1 MIVLHITMNYLLIA
15 VLVKYAELRE
25 DRTVL
30 FKISLSLADAVDL
43 RSGLTVLP
51 IGAVFCSRVISR
63 VQHLTQ
69 YLPKINMVCL
79 SIFGFAS
86 MQSQA
91 WVAFSKMVSVSKQLR
106 YELSRN
112 RCYGIIVSTW
122 IFGAAVAA
130 SRLLLSPTWNTDVC
144 WFTFEAHSRSV
155 SALVLVLYLVS
166 LVCPELVLTYAIV
179 RIMFLVVSVVP
190 SLVSL
195 SGTCSH
201 LRDCANNVPRCRPS
215 SHTSLDV
222 GAVDQRRRRRFR
234 NGES

>member
-1 MIVLHITMNYLLIA
+1 MTYSAVKTSVIVAMIVLHITMNYLLIA

-112 RCYGIIVSTW
+112 RCHGIIVSTW
-122 IFGAAVAA
+122 IFGAAVAVEYA
-130 SRLLLSPTWNTDVC
+130 AVVEYRRLLVYIRGTQQKRFCVG
-144 WFTFEAHSRSV
+144 
-155 SALVLVLYLVS
+155 
-166 LVCPELVLTYAIV
+166 
-179 RIMFLVVSVVP
+179 VSVVP

-215 SHTSLDV
+215 SHTSLGV

>member
-1 MIVLHITMNYLLIA
+1 MTYIAVKTSVIVALIVLHITMNYLLIA

-51 IGAVFCSRVISR
+51 ICAVFCSRVISR

-112 RCYGIIVSTW
+112 RCHGIIVSTW

-130 SRLLLSPTWNTDVC
+130 SRLLLSPSWNTDVC

-155 SALVLVLYLVS
+155 SALVLVLYIVS

-179 RIMFLVVSVVP
+179 RIMFLVVVRAHIQVSV
-190 SLVSL
+190 
-195 SGTCSH
+195 
-201 LRDCANNVPRCRPS
+201 
-215 SHTSLDV
+215 
-222 GAVDQRRRRRFR
+222 
-234 NGES
+234 

>member
-1 MIVLHITMNYLLIA
+1 MNYLLIA

-69 YLPKINMVCL
+69 YLPKINIVCL

-106 YELSRN
+106 YELS
-112 RCYGIIVSTW
+112 I
-122 IFGAAVAA
+122 AATESLSPRGSSAP
-130 SRLLLSPTWNTDVC
+130 LLLLQGY
-144 WFTFEAHSRSV
+144 FLARRGIQTFAGLHSRHTTE
-155 SALVLVLYLVS
+155 A
-166 LVCPELVLTYAIV
+166 
-179 RIMFLVVSVVP
+179 FL
-190 SLVSL
+190 LW
-195 SGTCSH
+195 C
-201 LRDCANNVPRCRPS
+201 
-215 SHTSLDV
+215 
-222 GAVDQRRRRRFR
+222 
-234 NGES
+234 

>member
-1 MIVLHITMNYLLIA
+1 MTYSALKTSIIVTMIVLHIPMNYLIIA

-43 RSGLTVLP
+43 RSGLTVLS
-51 IGAVFCSRVISR
+51 ISAVFCSRVISR

-91 WVAFSKMVSVSKQLR
+91 WVAFSKMVSVSKPLR
-106 YELSRN
+106 YEQLLSRN

-130 SRLLLSPTWNTDVC
+130 SMLLLSPTWHTDVC
-144 WFTFEAHSRSV
+144 WFTFEAHNRSV
-155 SALVLVLYLVS
+155 SALVLVL
-166 LVCPELVLTYAIV
+166 
-179 RIMFLVVSVVP
+179 
-190 SLVSL
+190 
-195 SGTCSH
+195 
-201 LRDCANNVPRCRPS
+201 
-215 SHTSLDV
+215 
-222 GAVDQRRRRRFR
+222 
-234 NGES
+234 

>member
-1 MIVLHITMNYLLIA
+1 MTYSAVKTSVIVALIVLHITMNYLLIA

-43 RSGLTVLP
+43 RSELTVLP

-112 RCYGIIVSTW
+112 RCHGIIVSTW
-122 IFGAAVAA
+122 IFGAA
-130 SRLLLSPTWNTDVC
+130 SRLLLSPSWNTDVC

-179 RIMFLVVSVVP
+179 RIMFLVVVRAHIQVSV
-190 SLVSL
+190 
-195 SGTCSH
+195 
-201 LRDCANNVPRCRPS
+201 
-215 SHTSLDV
+215 
-222 GAVDQRRRRRFR
+222 
-234 NGES
+234 

>member
-112 RCYGIIVSTW
+112 RCHGIIVSTW
-122 IFGAAVAA
+122 IFDAAVAA
-130 SRLLLSPTWNTDVC
+130 SRLLLSPSWNTDVC
-144 WFTFEAHSRSV
+144 WFTLRFCV
-155 SALVLVLYLVS
+155 G
-166 LVCPELVLTYAIV
+166 
-179 RIMFLVVSVVP
+179 VSVVP
-190 SLVSL
+190 SLFSL

-215 SHTSLDV
+215 SHTSLGV